1 MLSPS
6 SGRNRTVAGRPFI
19 SFGLPY
25 RPWQDLYHF
34 FMTVSWPRFFAS
46 LAAFFVFFN
55 LFFSAIYSLQPRG
68 IANLN
73 PPGYPGL
80 FFFSVETLATV
91 GYGDMHPH
99 SLFAHAVASVE
110 IFTGMMC
117 LALMTGMIF
126 ARFSRPTARFLFA
139 RHTVVRPF
147 DGMPTLMLRVANA
160 RQNILMEAT
169 AQLRLIRDEK
179 TLEGDPFR
187 RIYDLPLRRHE
198 QPVLLFGW
206 LLMHVMDESS
216 PLFGATPQSLTD
228 EHAYLLLTVSGIDE
242 VTGQRLMARHA
253 YAAREL
259 RWNHAFVDT
268 LQTDADGV
276 DHFDYTKFHDVRPLN
291 LPELVFSSR
300 GQELLP
306 RT

>member
-1 MLSPS
+1 MLRPS
-6 SGRNRTVAGRPFI
+6 SGPRRIVAGREFI

-25 RPWQDLYHF
+25 RPWHDLYHF
-34 FMTVSWPRFFAS
+34 FMTVSWPKFFGS
-46 LAAFFVFFN
+46 LAAFFILFNVFFG
-55 LFFSAIYSLQPRG
+55 AVYALQPQG

-73 PPGYPGL
+73 PPGYLGV

-91 GYGDMHPH
+91 GYGDMHPQ
-99 SLFAHAVASVE
+99 SVFAHSIASIE
-110 IFTGMMC
+110 IFTGMMS

-139 RHTVVRPF
+139 RHAVIRPF

-169 AQLRLIRDEK
+169 AQLRLVRDE
-179 TLEGDPFR
+179 TTVEGEPFR
-187 RIYDLPLRRHE
+187 RLYDLPLRRRE

-228 EHAYLLLTVSGIDE
+228 EHAYVLLTVSGIDE
-242 VTGQRLMARHA
+242 VTGQRLIARHE
-253 YAAREL
+253 YAAGGL
-259 RWNHAFVDT
+259 HWNHAFVDILHT
-268 LQTDADGV
+268 AEDGV
-276 DHFDYTKFHDVRPLN
+276 DHFDYSKFHEVRPLS
-291 LPELVFSSR
+291 LSDRVDSR